1 MKNCVPKMRS
11 KNSSTIAAASTGT
24 NSAFRI
30 DVRKKPHTVSGS
42 RNQVIPGARSR
53 TMVVM

>member
-1 MKNCVPKMRS
+1 MKNCVPNTRS

-24 NSAFRI
+24 KSAFRI
-30 DVRKKPHTVSGS
+30 DVRKKPQTVSGM

-53 TMVVM
+53 MTVVM